1 MSVTTA
7 ERTEGATGDD
17 ALRTAQE
24 RAQELMGM
32 ADILRPA
39 AVRTAA
45 TLRLAD
51 HIDAG
56 ATGTAELAKLTD
68 TRPELLDMLLRHL
81 VRLGILDR
89 DEHDGSYSVT
99 GLGSLLRDADPAGLR
114 QHLSMDGLFG
124 RTDLALINILH
135 TVRTGEPAHASV
147 FGQGY
152 WETVNEDPRFAAA
165 FRKEGP
171 QQLGWGADLIHEAYD
186 WSDVGSVTD
195 VGGNNGTLLIELALR
210 NPHLRGRVL
219 DLKNAS
225 EVAALRFEESGLD
238 DRLTAETGS
247 FFDPITPGSDVYLLS
262 AILADWDDEQAVAIL
277 RRVAEAAGHD
287 GRVLIADVSIPVE
300 ADGPATAATELYI
313 RAVMPRPVR
322 TVAEIKALAAT
333 AGLRLSWEGPA
344 TPVRSLLEFRNA

>member
-1 MSVTTA
+1 MSATTA
-7 ERTEGATGDD
+7 ERTEGTTGEDE
-17 ALRTAQE
+17 LRLAQE
-24 RAQELMGM
+24 RAQELMQM

-39 AVRTAA
+39 AIRTAA
-45 TLRLAD
+45 TLSLVD

-56 ATGTAELAKLTD
+56 ATGTAELAELTD
-68 TRPELLDMLLRHL
+68 TRPDLLDMLLRHL

-89 DEHDGSYSVT
+89 DEHGRYSVT
-99 GLGSLLRDADPAGLR
+99 GLGAPLRGSDPAGVR

-152 WETVNEDPRFAAA
+152 WETVNEDPRFADA
-165 FRKEGP
+165 FRQEGP
-171 QQLGWGADLIHEAYD
+171 QQLGWGAELIHEAYD
-186 WSDVGSVTD
+186 WSGVGSVTD

-219 DLKNAS
+219 DLKNAA
-225 EVAALRFEESGLD
+225 EVAALRFEESGLG

-277 RRVAEAAGHD
+277 RSVAEAAGAD
-287 GRVLIADVSIPVE
+287 GRVLVADVNIPVE
-300 ADGPATAATELYI
+300 ADGPATAGTELYI

-322 TVAEIKALAAT
+322 TVTEIKALAAA
-333 AGLRLSWEGPA
+333 AGLEPSWEGPA
-344 TPVRSLLEFRNA
+344 TAVRSLLEFRNA

>member
-7 ERTEGATGDD
+7 ERTEGRAGDD

-32 ADILRPA
+32 ADVLRPA

-68 TRPELLDMLLRHL
+68 THPELLDMLLRHL

-99 GLGSLLRDADPAGLR
+99 GLGSLLRDSDPAGLR

-171 QQLGWGADLIHEAYD
+171 QQLGWGAELIHEAYD

-225 EVAALRFEESGLD
+225 EVAALRFDESGLG

-277 RRVAEAAGHD
+277 RRVAEAAGRD
-287 GRVLIADVSIPVE
+287 GRVLIADVNIPVE

-333 AGLRLSWEGPA
+333 AGLRLSWEGPV